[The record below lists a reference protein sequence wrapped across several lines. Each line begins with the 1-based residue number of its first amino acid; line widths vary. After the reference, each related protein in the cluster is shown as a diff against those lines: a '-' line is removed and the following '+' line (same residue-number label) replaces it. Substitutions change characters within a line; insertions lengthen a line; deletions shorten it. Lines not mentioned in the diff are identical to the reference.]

1 MRTVKT
7 KSVTNS
13 ELSAVKNYLASIGSD
28 EVISIEEEVSIIEH
42 IRKGDQSSKE
52 KLTSVY
58 KDFVEEV
65 AKEYQNKGLDLS
77 ELITEGVEGL
87 LKAAEKYDETRGFR
101 FIDYAVWWVRESM
114 LQALTHLKQ
123 G

>member
-13 ELSAVKNYLASIGSD
+13 ELSTVKNYLNSIGRD
-28 EVISIEEEVSIIEH
+28 EVISFEEEVSIIEH
-42 IRKGDQSSKE
+42 IRKGDQSSKD

-77 ELITEGVEGL
+77 ELIAEGLKGL
-87 LKAAEKYDETRGFR
+87 LKAAEKFDETRGFR

-114 LQALTHLKQ
+114 LQALARRHRS
-123 G
+123 

>member
-13 ELSAVKNYLASIGSD
+13 ELSAVKNYLNAIGRD

-42 IRKGDQSSKE
+42 IRKGDQSSKD

-77 ELITEGVEGL
+77 ELIAEGLKGL
-87 LKAAEKYDETRGFR
+87 LKAAEKFDETRGFR

>member
-7 KSVTNS
+7 KSITNS
-13 ELSAVKNYLASIGSD
+13 ELSTVKNYLNSIGRD
-28 EVISIEEEVSIIEH
+28 EVISFEEEVSLIEH
-42 IRKGDQSSKE
+42 VRKGDPSSKD
-52 KLTSVY
+52 KLTTIY
-58 KDFVEEV
+58 KDFVEVV
-65 AKEYQNKGLDLS
+65 AKEYQNRGLDLS
-77 ELITEGVEGL
+77 DLIIEGIKGL

-101 FIDYAVWWVRESM
+101 FIDYAVWWIRQSI

>member
-13 ELSAVKNYLASIGSD
+13 ELSTVKNYLNSIGRD
-28 EVISIEEEVSIIEH
+28 EVISFEEEVSLIEH
-42 IRKGDQSSKE
+42 VRKGDPSSKD
-52 KLTSVY
+52 KLTTIY
-58 KDFVEEV
+58 KDFVEVV
-65 AKEYQNKGLDLS
+65 AKEYQNRGLDLS
-77 ELITEGVEGL
+77 DLIIEGIKGL
-87 LKAAEKYDETRGFR
+87 LKAAEKYDETRDFR
-101 FIDYAVWWVRESM
+101 FIDYAVWWIRQSI

>member
-13 ELSAVKNYLASIGSD
+13 ELSAVKNYLNAIGRD

-42 IRKGDQSSKE
+42 IRKGDQSSKD

-87 LKAAEKYDETRGFR
+87 LKAAEKFDETRGFR
-101 FIDYAVWWVRESM
+101 FIDYAVWWVRQSI
-114 LQALTHLKQ
+114 LQAIARHNRS
-123 G
+123 

>member
-1 MRTVKT
+1 MRTIKT
-7 KSVTNS
+7 KSATKS
-13 ELSAVKNYLASIGSD
+13 ELTAVKNYLASIGRD

-42 IRKGDQSSKE
+42 IRKGDQSSKD

-87 LKAAEKYDETRGFR
+87 LKAAEKFDETRGFR

-114 LQALTHLKQ
+114 LQALARRHRS
-123 G
+123 

>member
-13 ELSAVKNYLASIGSD
+13 ELSAVKNYLNAIGRD

-42 IRKGDQSSKE
+42 IRKGDQSSKD

-77 ELITEGVEGL
+77 ELITERFEGL
-87 LKAAEKYDETRGFR
+87 LKAAEKFDETRGFR
-101 FIDYAVWWVRESM
+101 FIDYAVWWVRQSI
-114 LQALTHLKQ
+114 LQAIARHNRS
-123 G
+123 

>member
-7 KSVTNS
+7 QSVTKS
-13 ELSAVKNYLASIGSD
+13 ELTTVKNYLASIGRD
-28 EVISIEEEVSIIEH
+28 EVISLEEEVSIIEH
-42 IRKGDQSSKE
+42 IRKGDQSSKD

-77 ELITEGVEGL
+77 ELIAEGLKGL
-87 LKAAEKYDETRGFR
+87 LKAAEKFDETRGFR
-101 FIDYAVWWVRESM
+101 FIDYAVWWIRQSI
-114 LQALTHLKQ
+114 LQAIARHNRS
-123 G
+123 

>member
-1 MRTVKT
+1 MRIVKT

-28 EVISIEEEVSIIEH
+28 EVMSIEEEVSLIERA
-42 IRKGDQSSKE
+42 RKGDLSSKD

-77 ELITEGVEGL
+77 ELIAEGLKGL
-87 LKAAEKYDETRGFR
+87 LKAAEKFDETRGFR

>member
-1 MRTVKT
+1 MRTIKT
-7 KSVTNS
+7 KSATKS
-13 ELSAVKNYLASIGSD
+13 ELTAVKNYLASIGRD

-42 IRKGDQSSKE
+42 IREGDQSSKD

-87 LKAAEKYDETRGFR
+87 LKAAEKFDETRGFR
-101 FIDYAVWWVRESM
+101 FIDYAVWWVRESI

>member
-13 ELSAVKNYLASIGSD
+13 ELSAVKNYLNAIGRD

-42 IRKGDQSSKE
+42 IRKGDQSSKD

-77 ELITEGVEGL
+77 KLIAEGLKGL
-87 LKAAEKYDETRGFR
+87 LKAAEKFDETRGFR

>member
-13 ELSAVKNYLASIGSD
+13 ELSAVKNYLNAIGRD

-42 IRKGDQSSKE
+42 IRKGDQSSKD

-77 ELITEGVEGL
+77 ELITERFEGL
-87 LKAAEKYDETRGFR
+87 LKAAEKFDETRGFR
-101 FIDYAVWWVRESM
+101 FIDYAVWWVRESI

>member
-13 ELSAVKNYLASIGSD
+13 ELSAVKNYLNAIGRD
-28 EVISIEEEVSIIEH
+28 EVISIEEEVSLIERA
-42 IRKGDQSSKE
+42 RKGDLSSKD

>member
-13 ELSAVKNYLASIGSD
+13 ELSAVKNYLASIGRD

-42 IRKGDQSSKE
+42 VRKGDQSSKD

-77 ELITEGVEGL
+77 ELIAEGLKGL
-87 LKAAEKYDETRGFR
+87 LKAAEKFDETRGFR

-114 LQALTHLKQ
+114 LQALAHLKQ

>member
-13 ELSAVKNYLASIGSD
+13 ELSTVKNYLNSIGRD
-28 EVISIEEEVSIIEH
+28 EVISFEEEVSLIEH
-42 IRKGDQSSKE
+42 ARKGDQSSKD
-52 KLTSVY
+52 KLTTIY
-58 KDFVEEV
+58 KDFVEVV

-77 ELITEGVEGL
+77 DLITEGINGL

-101 FIDYAVWWVRESM
+101 FIDYAVWWIRQSI
-114 LQALTHLKQ
+114 LQAIARHNRS
-123 G
+123 

>member
-13 ELSAVKNYLASIGSD
+13 ELSAVKNYLASIGRD
-28 EVISIEEEVSIIEH
+28 EVISIEEEVSLIERA
-42 IRKGDQSSKE
+42 RKGDLSSKD

-77 ELITEGVEGL
+77 ELIAEGL
-87 LKAAEKYDETRGFR
+87 KGLLMAAEKFDETRGFR

>member
-13 ELSAVKNYLASIGSD
+13 ELSAVKNYLNAIGRD

-42 IRKGDQSSKE
+42 IRKGDQSSKD

-87 LKAAEKYDETRGFR
+87 LKAAEKFDETRGFR
-101 FIDYAVWWVRESM
+101 FIDYAVWWVRESI

>member
-1 MRTVKT
+1 MRTLKT

-13 ELSAVKNYLASIGSD
+13 ELSAVKNYLNAIGRD

-42 IRKGDQSSKE
+42 IRKGDQSSKD

-87 LKAAEKYDETRGFR
+87 LKAAEKFDETRGFR

>member
-13 ELSAVKNYLASIGSD
+13 ELSAVKNYLNAIGRD

-42 IRKGDQSSKE
+42 IRKGDQSSKD

-87 LKAAEKYDETRGFR
+87 LKAAEKFDETRGFR

>member
-1 MRTVKT
+1 MRSVKT

-13 ELSAVKNYLASIGSD
+13 ELSAVKNYLASIESD
-28 EVISIEEEVSIIEH
+28 EVISIEEEVAIIEH
-42 IRKGDQSSKE
+42 IRKGDQSSKD
-52 KLTSVY
+52 KLTTIY

-77 ELITEGVEGL
+77 ELITERVEGL
-87 LKAAEKYDETRGFR
+87 LKAAEKFDETRGFR

-114 LQALTHLKQ
+114 LQALTHLRQ

>member
-1 MRTVKT
+1 MRTIKT
-7 KSVTNS
+7 KSATKS
-13 ELSAVKNYLASIGSD
+13 ELTAVKNYLASIGRD
-28 EVISIEEEVSIIEH
+28 EVISIGEEVSIIEH
-42 IRKGDQSSKE
+42 IREGDQSSKD

-87 LKAAEKYDETRGFR
+87 LKAAEKFDETRGFR
-101 FIDYAVWWVRESM
+101 FIDYAVWWVRESI

>member
-13 ELSAVKNYLASIGSD
+13 ELSAVKNYLNAIGRD

-42 IRKGDQSSKE
+42 IRKGDQSSKD

-77 ELITEGVEGL
+77 ELITERFEGL
-87 LKAAEKYDETRGFR
+87 LKAAEKFDETRGFR
-101 FIDYAVWWVRESM
+101 FIDYAVLWVRESM
-114 LQALTHLKQ
+114 LQALAHLKQ

>member
-13 ELSAVKNYLASIGSD
+13 ELSAVKNYLASIGRD
-28 EVISIEEEVSIIEH
+28 EVISIGEEVSIIEH
-42 IRKGDQSSKE
+42 IREGDQSSKD

-87 LKAAEKYDETRGFR
+87 LKAAEKFDETRGFR
-101 FIDYAVWWVRESM
+101 FIDYAVWWVRQSI
-114 LQALTHLKQ
+114 LQALTH
-123 G
+123 

>member
-13 ELSAVKNYLASIGSD
+13 DLSTVKNYLASIGRD
-28 EVISIEEEVSIIEH
+28 EVISFEEEVPLIEH
-42 IRKGDQSSKE
+42 VRKGDPSSKD
-52 KLTSVY
+52 KLTTIY
-58 KDFVEEV
+58 KDFVEVV
-65 AKEYQNKGLDLS
+65 AKEYQNRGLDLS
-77 ELITEGVEGL
+77 DLIIEGIKGL

-101 FIDYAVWWVRESM
+101 FIDYAAWWIRQSI

>member
-13 ELSAVKNYLASIGSD
+13 ELSAVKNYLNAIGRD

-42 IRKGDQSSKE
+42 IPKGDQSSKD

>member
-7 KSVTNS
+7 KSVTNHES
-13 ELSAVKNYLASIGSD
+13 STVKNNLTSIGRD
-28 EVISIEEEVSIIEH
+28 EVISLEEEVSLIEH
-42 IRKGDQSSKE
+42 AREGDQSSKN

-87 LKAAEKYDETRGFR
+87 LKAAEKFDETRGFR
-101 FIDYAVWWVRESM
+101 FIDYAVWWVRESI

>member
-13 ELSAVKNYLASIGSD
+13 ELSAVKNYLASIGRD
-28 EVISIEEEVSIIEH
+28 EVISIGEEVSIIEH
-42 IRKGDQSSKE
+42 IREGDQSSKD

-87 LKAAEKYDETRGFR
+87 LKAAEKFDETRGFR
-101 FIDYAVWWVRESM
+101 FIDYAVWWVRESI

>member
-7 KSVTNS
+7 KSATKS
-13 ELSAVKNYLASIGSD
+13 ELTTVKNYLNAIGRD

-42 IRKGDQSSKE
+42 IRKGDQSSKD

-77 ELITEGVEGL
+77 ELIAEGLKGL
-87 LKAAEKYDETRGFR
+87 LKAAEKFDETREFR
-101 FIDYAVWWVRESM
+101 FIDYAVWWVRQSI
-114 LQALTHLKQ
+114 LQAIARHNRS
-123 G
+123 

>member
-13 ELSAVKNYLASIGSD
+13 ELSTVKNYLTSIGRD
-28 EVISIEEEVSIIEH
+28 EVISLEEEVSLIEH
-42 IRKGDQSSKE
+42 AREGDQSSKD
-52 KLTSVY
+52 KLTTIY
-58 KDFVEEV
+58 KDFVEVV

-77 ELITEGVEGL
+77 DLITEGINGL

-101 FIDYAVWWVRESM
+101 FIDYAVWWIRQSI
-114 LQALTHLKQ
+114 LQAIARHNRS
-123 G
+123 